1 MRNIIL
7 QHIGKP
13 MNIKVLKRFLPLILI
28 VLLIGAVWASGFMDM
43 VNLEAV
49 KAQRGQLLDTV
60 GAHPVLSAAAFV
72 VLYAAAVALSLPIA
86 TVLTLLGG
94 FLFGRW
100 LGTLLIVIGATAGAS
115 VIFLIARSALGNTLR
130 KKAGTLYNKIAANME
145 KNAVGYMLFMRLV
158 PLFPFFAVNI
168 VPALF
173 NVRLLPYV
181 LTTFLGIIPGTFV
194 YANVGREL
202 GTIESLSDLAS
213 PATLTAF
220 TLLGLFAL
228 IPTLYKQFKGRK
240 KTAAAILAVMLA
252 LAQPAQAGE
261 SYGRFL
267 SLYDGL
273 LQTHVQPA
281 EKDGIAYNGVDYE
294 GWAAD
299 PRHGQALK
307 LLLAESP
314 ASYTGGEKKAF
325 WVNAYNFLTVEL
337 IVREGER
344 KSIKNLGGT
353 FTSPWARHA
362 WTLGGMD
369 YTLDYIEHKI
379 LRPMGDARV
388 HFAINCASV
397 SCPDLRLESYKADRL
412 EQQLNEQVKITL
424 ANEGKGLWEEN
435 GTVYVSKI
443 FDWFSEDFKNGDVKG
458 WLTDFK
464 QIDQNAS
471 LKFMDYDWSLNKV
484 NGQ

>member
-28 VLLIGAVWASGFMDM
+28 VLLIGAAWASGLMDM
-43 VNLEAV
+43 IDLEAV

-60 GAHPVLSAAAFV
+60 AAHPVLSAAAFA

-100 LGTLLIVIGATAGAS
+100 LGTLLIVIGATAGAA
-115 VIFLIARSALGNTLR
+115 VIFLVARSALGDALR
-130 KKAGTLYNKIAANME
+130 EKAGPLYNKIAANME

-181 LTTFLGIIPGTFV
+181 LTTFFGIIPGTLV

-213 PATLTAF
+213 PTTLTAF

-228 IPTLYKQFKGRK
+228 IPTIYKQIKGRGK
-240 KTAAAILAVMLA
+240 AAAAVLAVMLA
-252 LAQPAQAGE
+252 VAQPAQAGE
-261 SYGRFL
+261 GYDRFL

-273 LQTHVQPA
+273 LQTHVRLA
-281 EKDGIAYNGVDYE
+281 EKDGIAYNGVDYDS
-294 GWAAD
+294 WVAD

-307 LLLAESP
+307 LLLTENP
-314 ASYTGGEKKAF
+314 ASYTGDKKMAF
-325 WVNAYNFLTVEL
+325 WINAYNFLTIDL
-337 IVREGER
+337 IVREDER
-344 KSIKNLGGT
+344 QSIKNLGGT

-362 WTLGGMD
+362 WPLEGMD

-379 LRPMGDARV
+379 LRPMGDSRV

-412 EQQLNEQVKITL
+412 EQQLNEQVMVTL
-424 ANEGKGLWEEN
+424 ANPGKGLKRE
-435 GTVYVSKI
+435 GDTVYVSKI
-443 FDWFSEDFKNGDVKG
+443 FDWFSGDFKNGNVKD
-458 WLTDFK
+458 WLLDYTALELPFTV
-464 QIDQNAS
+464 
-471 LKFMDYDWSLNKV
+471 KFMDYDWSLNKV